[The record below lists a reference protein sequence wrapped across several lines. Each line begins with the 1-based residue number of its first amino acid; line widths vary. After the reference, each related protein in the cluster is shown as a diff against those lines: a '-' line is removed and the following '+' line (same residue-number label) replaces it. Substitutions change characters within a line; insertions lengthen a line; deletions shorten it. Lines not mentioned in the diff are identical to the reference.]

1 MQKNSV
7 SYNKW
12 LRYKSENKRLEYL
25 FNVCADKLTDEEI
38 VDLYEDYEKL
48 RRIQTGLGMAH
59 SLPTNSTYKG
69 KIFEI

>member
-1 MQKNSV
+1 MKNNV

-12 LRYKSENKRLEYL
+12 LRCKSENKRLEYL

-48 RRIQTGLGMAH
+48 RRIQTGLGMAQ